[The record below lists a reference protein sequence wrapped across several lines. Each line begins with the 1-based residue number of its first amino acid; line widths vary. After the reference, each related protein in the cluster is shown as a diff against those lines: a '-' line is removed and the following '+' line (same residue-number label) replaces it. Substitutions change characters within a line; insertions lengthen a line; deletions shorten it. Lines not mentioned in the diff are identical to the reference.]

1 MRLRKCKSCG
11 KEFQGT
17 GEQRLCPDCRK
28 QARADTVVRPREC
41 ITCGEIFKGG
51 PRAKYCPECRQERTK
66 QTQREYKRRKAAGNV
81 RPLGSVDIC
90 PVCGG
95 EYTVESGLQ
104 KYCPAC
110 AAEAVRQI
118 VLPKK
123 RERAAEHREELLDR
137 KKELKSDSAIC
148 AYCGKTYT
156 PTMPTVTCSPTCA
169 KEYKRIVMGTA
180 DYKRGRRKKPPS
192 HERYASGLPQSDVVG
207 VTYHRA
213 SDKWQVKYQGK
224 YIGLFSTQEEAEG
237 KIKELSARDHPG
249 SLETPGR

>member
-1 MRLRKCKSCG
+1 
-11 KEFQGT
+11 
-17 GEQRLCPDCRK
+17 
-28 QARADTVVRPREC
+28 
-41 ITCGEIFKGG
+41 
-51 PRAKYCPECRQERTK
+51 
-66 QTQREYKRRKAAGNV
+66 
-81 RPLGSVDIC
+81 
-90 PVCGG
+90 
-95 EYTVESGLQ
+95 
-104 KYCPAC
+104 
-110 AAEAVRQI
+110 
-118 VLPKK
+118 
-123 RERAAEHREELLDR
+123 
-137 KKELKSDSAIC
+137 
-148 AYCGKTYT
+148 
-156 PTMPTVTCSPTCA
+156 MPTVTCSPTCA